1 MKNLLYMCALA
12 LLVAA
17 GCKKSEEGHADERV
31 VQPITCMNNL
41 KQIGLAFRIWEGD
54 HGDQYPFNVSTNAG
68 GALELCSPDKD
79 GFDRNA
85 WLYLKTMTNDDELTV
100 PLLLICPR
108 DRSQKPAASWKAL
121 QATNVTYR
129 FRCGT
134 NITDANPKAVLAIC
148 PIDGNIL
155 YTDGTVVPGNEASKK
170 EIEHLMQVR

>member
-1 MKNLLYMCALA
+1 MKRNLVR
-12 LLVAA
+12 LLVWGAVA
-17 GCKKSEEGHADERV
+17 IAIGLYLHRNNERLNNGPV
-31 VQPITCMNNL
+31 PQKITCVNNL

-108 DRSQKPAASWKAL
+108 PFQEAGRQLGEIA
-121 QATNVTYR
+121 
-129 FRCGT
+129 
-134 NITDANPKAVLAIC
+134 
-148 PIDGNIL
+148 
-155 YTDGTVVPGNEASKK
+155 GNECLLSFPLRH
-170 EIEHLMQVR
+170 EHH